1 MPTTPWQSRRSLGPA
16 LGQARRWLGCALFA
30 GGLHFGASLVGTEAF
45 AQSAAGKATARELA
59 ADGIKKFNAG
69 DAEGARVLLEKA
81 QALYDAPIHLLY
93 LARAHDKLGNLV
105 EAAESYRL
113 LVRTKLDDD
122 APAVFR
128 KAQEDGITE
137 LEKLEPRIARLTI
150 TVAPE
155 VEGLEVTVDGKS

>member
-1 MPTTPWQSRRSLGPA
+1 
-16 LGQARRWLGCALFA
+16 
-30 GGLHFGASLVGTEAF
+30 
-45 AQSAAGKATARELA
+45 
-59 ADGIKKFNAG
+59 
-69 DAEGARVLLEKA
+69 
-81 QALYDAPIHLLY
+81 PIHLLY

-155 VEGLEVTVDGKS
+155 VEGLEVTVDGKSINTAALSVPRATNPGMRKVL